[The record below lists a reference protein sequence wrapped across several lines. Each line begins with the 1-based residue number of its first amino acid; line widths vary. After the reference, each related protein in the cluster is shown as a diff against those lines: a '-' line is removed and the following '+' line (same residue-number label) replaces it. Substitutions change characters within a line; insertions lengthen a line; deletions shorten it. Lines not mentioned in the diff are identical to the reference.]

1 MRDWSAQRGEGKIGF
16 LIAIIVIGIAIFVS
30 AKIIPVRISAYE
42 FKDFIREQARYAA
55 IHRKDA
61 EIVERIME
69 KAQDLEIPLSAKNL
83 DVRRT
88 RTEVIITANYEQPVD
103 LKFHTY
109 VYKFAAKERAPL
121 F

>member
-1 MRDWSAQRGEGKIGF
+1 MRDRSAERGEGKIGL
-16 LIAIIVIGIAIFVS
+16 LIAIIVIGVAAFLG
-30 AKIIPVRISAYE
+30 AKIIPVRVSAYE

-55 IHRKDA
+55 IHRNDA
-61 EIVERIME
+61 TIVERIME

-88 RTEVIITANYEQPVD
+88 RSEVIITANYEQPVD

-109 VYKFAAKERAPL
+109 VYRFNAKERAPL